1 MKMSNELPASFDC
14 LATAAVLR
22 SGASVALAGHVAVL
36 ITVLSM
42 WNGGSAGW
50 IKWCSVAVWC
60 SVVYLAVRVK
70 IDGRFFEL
78 LAVHPA
84 EQLDRWLDSTRLR
97 KNAPPKTI
105 QERRRGALRLW
116 RALVA
121 VVVIEIALMLLGMIR
136 GLV

>member
-1 MKMSNELPASFDC
+1 MPDELRAPFDC

-36 ITVLSM
+36 IAVLSM
-42 WNGGSAGW
+42 WNGGSGGW
-50 IKWCSVAVWC
+50 IKCCSVAVWC
-60 SVVYLAVRVK
+60 SVVYLAVRVE

-84 EQLDRWLDSTRLR
+84 EQLDRWLDTTRLR

-105 QERRRGALRLW
+105 RERQRGALRLW

>member
-1 MKMSNELPASFDC
+1 MNMPDELQASFDC

-42 WNGGSAGW
+42 WNGGSTGW

-60 SVVYLAVRVK
+60 SVVYLTIRVK
-70 IDGRFFEL
+70 IDSRLFEL

-84 EQLDRWLDSTRLR
+84 EQLDRWLDTARLR
-97 KNAPPKTI
+97 KNAAPKTI
-105 QERRRGALRLW
+105 QERRRGALRFW
-116 RALVA
+116 RALVGA
-121 VVVIEIALMLLGMIR
+121 VVVEIALMLLGMLR